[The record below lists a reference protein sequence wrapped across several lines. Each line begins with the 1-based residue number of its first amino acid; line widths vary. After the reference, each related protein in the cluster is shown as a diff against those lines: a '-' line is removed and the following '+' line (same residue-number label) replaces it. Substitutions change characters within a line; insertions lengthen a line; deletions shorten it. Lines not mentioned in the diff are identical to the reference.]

1 MLAQPDKIPVV
12 FGDAVTCSSS
22 VHFGTL
28 AQARLLTPEALGMSR
43 RPSTG
48 RSASTGIVAP
58 AGVDQAQVRADAE
71 RAIVRYQ

>member
-28 AQARLLTPEALGMSR
+28 AQARLLTPEALGYVPATIYRKLREHGHR
-43 RPSTG
+43 RPG
-48 RSASTGIVAP
+48 G
-58 AGVDQAQVRADAE
+58 G
-71 RAIVRYQ
+71 